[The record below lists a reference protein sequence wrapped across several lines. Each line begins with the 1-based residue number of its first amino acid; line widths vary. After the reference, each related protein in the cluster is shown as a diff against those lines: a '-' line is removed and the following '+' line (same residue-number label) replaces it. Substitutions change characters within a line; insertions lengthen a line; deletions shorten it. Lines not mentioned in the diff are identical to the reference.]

1 MSKIKSV
8 SDAVKLIPDNAT
20 VAVNSSS
27 GLCCPDFILKRSVKD
42 LMLSSIQKFDNYPS
56 NRCW

>member
-27 GLCCPDFILKRSVKD
+27 GLCCPDFILKALGER
-42 LMLSSIQKFDNYPS
+42 FDAEQHPKI
-56 NRCW
+56 

>member
-8 SDAVKLIPDNAT
+8 SDAVKLIPDDAI

-27 GLCCPDFILKRSVKD
+27 GLCCPDFILKALGER
-42 LMLSSIQKFDNYPS
+42 FDEIS
-56 NRCW
+56 LCVIVWMDF